1 MLDAERD
8 DMHALAIACAYR
20 CRESVIMFKPL
31 LLAGLL
37 LGVTVSPIMAQQPTQ
52 EQRDAIRAACR
63 SDFMANCASVQP
75 GGKDALECLMRNDA
89 KLSATCKAA
98 VAAIAAPAPSKPP
111 AAAAPASSAPAAAE
125 PTAKPAAAAPAP
137 SQADQIK
144 AVRKACTLDD
154 IAAHC
159 SWIAPGNPEIVLCLQ
174 ANATDLS
181 PACQSAVGALP
192 PAAVPKAV
200 EAPAPAAAPPK
211 KPPAPAR
218 AAAAPPPAPAAA
230 PVITAKPTAQQTSA
244 IRAACRSDFMSRCSG
259 VTPGGAEAL
268 QCLQRNAAQLSPACR
283 SAVAVIGAPAGG
295 EAAAPAAAAAATPAV
310 APLTL
315 PPFMLP
321 RKRLLLVAICEADAK
336 SLCAGSAPGGGRV
349 LDCLASNASSLS
361 PNCYAALARAA
372 HE

>member
-1 MLDAERD
+1 
-8 DMHALAIACAYR
+8 
-20 CRESVIMFKPL
+20 MFKPL

-52 EQRDAIRAACR
+52 EQRDAIRASCR
-63 SDFMANCASVQP
+63 SDFMANCSGVQP
-75 GGKDALECLMRNDA
+75 GGKDALECLKRNHA

-259 VTPGGAEAL
+259 VTPGGAAAL
-268 QCLQRNAAQLSPACR
+268 QCLQRNAARLSPACR

-295 EAAAPAAAAAATPAV
+295 EAAAPQRRRGNAGR
-310 APLTL
+310 APLAL

-321 RKRLLLVAICEADAK
+321 RKRLLLVAICQADAQ
-336 SLCAGSAPGGGRV
+336 SLCAGSAAGRRPRPRLPCGQRVKLVAELLRRARPRRRTNKGPGGYVRR
-349 LDCLASNASSLS
+349 
-361 PNCYAALARAA
+361 PYRPAARLRSAA
-372 HE
+372 